1 MTGGWIKIHRSMLS
15 WGWYDN
21 INIKTVFL
29 HLLLTA
35 NYETKQWH
43 DKIINRGRRVCS
55 LEGLAEEV
63 GLSIQEIRTILG
75 KLEKTGEIIMES
87 KRGKNGYTVITL
99 INYSKYQGD
108 EEGDFATN
116 INMPPNQDV
125 SGSLPS
131 GTTVNQQI
139 SNNLSTITKEVKEV
153 KNKELAALSPAD
165 TLAKKEKYDP
175 LTLSEA
181 CLYIANKVR
190 DEHLAGVAQQWAKMR
205 YARTDKSKKTR
216 ELNKNKVDLAF
227 RSLTSWGYT
236 SVEKAAACFQRSIDH
251 GWLDVFEMSG
261 GEAKVYFKE

>member
-1 MTGGWIKIHRSMLS
+1 MAGGWIKIHRSMLS
-15 WGWYDN
+15 WEWYDD
-21 INIKTVFL
+21 INTKTVFL

-35 NYETKQWH
+35 NHQTRNWH
-43 DKIINRGRRVCS
+43 GIELRAGSRIISR
-55 LEGLAEEV
+55 EGLAEET
-63 GLSIQEIRTILG
+63 GLSVMQIRRTLNN
-75 KLEKTGEIIMES
+75 LENTGEITR
-87 KRGKNGYTVITL
+87 KTTNKYTIITL
-99 INYSKYQGD
+99 ANYEKFQDITTSN
-108 EEGDFATN
+108 ATIEQPTN
-116 INMPPNQDV
+116 
-125 SGSLPS
+125 
-131 GTTVNQQI
+131 NQQ
-139 SNNLSTITKEVKEV
+139 TTTDKEVKEL
-153 KNKELAALSPAD
+153 KNKDKAALSPAD

-251 GWLDVFEMSG
+251 GWLDIFEMSG

>member
-1 MTGGWIKIHRSMLS
+1 MLS
-15 WGWYDN
+15 WEWYDD
-21 INIKTVFL
+21 INVKAVFL

-43 DKIINRGRRVCS
+43 GKTINRGQRVCS
-55 LEGLAEEV
+55 REGLADEV
-63 GLSIQEIRTILG
+63 RLSAQEIRTILD
-75 KLEKTGEIIMES
+75 KLEKTGEITADG

-99 INYSKYQGD
+99 LNYDKFQSD
-108 EEGDFATN
+108 ETDTLATNNDMPSEQPVCDGLQDEATN
-116 INMPPNQDV
+116 IQP
-125 SGSLPS
+125 
-131 GTTVNQQI
+131 I
-139 SNNLSTITKEVKEV
+139 SNHLSTITKEVK
-153 KNKELAALSPAD
+153 KLRSKDKAALSPAD